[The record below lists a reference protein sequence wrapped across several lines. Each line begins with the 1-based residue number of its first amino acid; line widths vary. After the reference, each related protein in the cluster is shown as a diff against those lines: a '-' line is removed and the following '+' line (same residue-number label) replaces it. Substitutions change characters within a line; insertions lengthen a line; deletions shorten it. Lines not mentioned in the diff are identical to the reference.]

1 MSGPKCQAV
10 MATMVTSTK
19 KVPNKGIG
27 SGGKFPGPNGKK
39 PGGNGFHGGGGSG
52 DRSKR
57 KFSPASYRI
66 TMWMVLAAI
75 VMMFGALSAAYVM
88 VSEEQRKPVPMPRMF
103 FISTGLILV
112 SSATFHRA
120 KRSLQQDREHA
131 YLRWLLVTLGLG
143 VGFLVSQLVGWREL
157 ARAGVYFSG
166 HPRSTFFYLATALH
180 GGHLV
185 GGIGLVFYLV
195 IRRLRPLWQ
204 LQAEKNTAWTRV
216 VGLYW
221 HTMDGIWIWLFVL
234 LLIFK

>member
-1 MSGPKCQAV
+1 MG

-19 KVPNKGIG
+19 KATNKGIG

-39 PGGNGFHGGGGSG
+39 PGGNGFHGGGDG
-52 DRSKR
+52 SKR
-57 KFSPASYRI
+57 KFSPASYRL

-75 VMMFGALSAAYVM
+75 VMMFGALSAAYAYLI
-88 VSEEQRKPVPMPRMF
+88 VSQEHQTPVPMPRMF
-103 FISTGLILV
+103 FVSTGLILV
-112 SSATFHRA
+112 SSLTFQRA
-120 KRSLQQDREHA
+120 KRSLQQDRAGA
-131 YLRWLLVTLGLG
+131 YLRWLLATLGLG
-143 VGFLVSQLVGWREL
+143 IGFLVSQLIGWREL

-180 GGHLV
+180 GGHLL
-185 GGIGLVFYLV
+185 GGIGLVLYLV

-204 LQAEKNTAWTRV
+204 LHAEKNTAWTRV

-221 HTMDGIWIWLFVL
+221 HAMDGIWIWLFAL

>member
-1 MSGPKCQAV
+1 
-10 MATMVTSTK
+10 MVTSTK
-19 KVPNKGIG
+19 KATRKGMG
-27 SGGKFPGPNGKK
+27 SGGRFPGPNGKK
-39 PGGNGFHGGGGSG
+39 PGGNGFHGGGGG
-52 DRSKR
+52 KKR
-57 KFSPASYRI
+57 KFSPAGYRI

-75 VMMFGALSAAYVM
+75 VMMFGALSVAYVM
-88 VSEEQRKPVPMPRMF
+88 VSEEEHHAVPMPRMF
-103 FISTGLILV
+103 FVSTGLILV

-120 KRSLQQDREHA
+120 KRSLQQDRGRA
-131 YLRWLLVTLGLG
+131 YLRWLLATLGLG
-143 VGFLVSQLVGWREL
+143 IGFLASQLIGWREL

-204 LQAEKNTAWTRV
+204 LNAEKNTAWTRV

>member
-1 MSGPKCQAV
+1 

-19 KVPNKGIG
+19 KAANRGLG
-27 SGGKFPGPNGKK
+27 SGGRFPGPNGKK

-52 DRSKR
+52 DRKKR
-57 KFSPASYRI
+57 KFSPEAYRL

-75 VMMFGALSAAYVM
+75 VMMFGALSAAYAYLIL
-88 VSEEQRKPVPMPRMF
+88 SQEHQTPVPMPRMF
-103 FISTGLILV
+103 FVSTGLILV
-112 SSATFHRA
+112 SSLTFQRA
-120 KRSLQQDREHA
+120 KRSLQQDRAGA
-131 YLRWLLVTLGLG
+131 YLRWLLATLGLG
-143 VGFLVSQLVGWREL
+143 IGFLVSQLIGWREL

-180 GGHLV
+180 GGHLL
-185 GGIGLVFYLV
+185 GGIGLVLYLV

-204 LQAEKNTAWTRV
+204 LHAEKNTAWTRV

-221 HTMDGIWIWLFVL
+221 HAMDGIWIWLFAL

>member
-1 MSGPKCQAV
+1 MIAGPKCQMG

-19 KVPNKGIG
+19 KATNKGIG

-39 PGGNGFHGGGGSG
+39 PGGNGFHGGDG
-52 DRSKR
+52 SKR
-57 KFSPASYRI
+57 KFSPSSYRL

-88 VSEEQRKPVPMPRMF
+88 LSEEERKPVTMPRMF
-103 FISTGLILV
+103 FVSTGLILV
-112 SSATFHRA
+112 SSVTFQRA
-120 KRSLQQDREHA
+120 KRSLQQDRARA

-143 VGFLVSQLVGWREL
+143 ISFLVSQLIGWREL

-180 GGHLV
+180 GGHLL
-185 GGIGLVFYLV
+185 GGIGLVLYLV
-195 IRRLRPLWQ
+195 VRRLRPLWQ
-204 LQAEKNTAWTRV
+204 LHAEKNTAWTRV

-221 HTMDGIWIWLFVL
+221 HAMDGIWIWLFVL

>member
-1 MSGPKCQAV
+1 
-10 MATMVTSTK
+10 MVTSTK
-19 KVPNKGIG
+19 KVTNKGIG

-39 PGGNGFHGGGGSG
+39 PGGNGFHGGG
-52 DRSKR
+52 DRKKR
-57 KFSPASYRI
+57 KFSPEGYRI

-88 VSEEQRKPVPMPRMF
+88 VSEEQRTPVPMPRMF
-103 FISTGLILV
+103 FVSTGLILV
-112 SSATFHRA
+112 SSATFYRA
-120 KRSLQQDREHA
+120 KRSLQEDRERA

-143 VGFLVSQLVGWREL
+143 VGFLASQLIGWREL

-204 LQAEKNTAWTRV
+204 LHAEKNTAWTRV

-221 HTMDGIWIWLFVL
+221 HMMDGIWIWLFAL